1 MIASDLL
8 LVGAEVSVAF
18 AGFSGIIAT
27 FQFRDKTT
35 VKRGDIVALT
45 MIVYFSLLC
54 AFCCILPLLLS
65 IFGIEDATIWT
76 ICSVFGAIVMVCCMY
91 GVDRGMRNAVRKKSL
106 QLLFGTMQGV
116 AALIVLFMTLN
127 AVNVVFHREPGPY
140 IVGIVSALA
149 LAGYMFGRLL
159 LRPLWRAVHK
169 QETANLSGA
178 RSG

>member
-35 VKRGDIVALT
+35 
-45 MIVYFSLLC
+45 IVYFSLLC

-65 IFGIEDATIWT
+65 IFGIEDATIWS

>member
-106 QLLFGTMQGV
+106 QVYDSQCGECSFSQRAWPVYCWDCLGTGLGWLHV
-116 AALIVLFMTLN
+116 
-127 AVNVVFHREPGPY
+127 
-140 IVGIVSALA
+140 
-149 LAGYMFGRLL
+149 
-159 LRPLWRAVHK
+159 RAFTSTPSMESCSQTRDCK
-169 QETANLSGA
+169 PNWS
-178 RSG
+178 